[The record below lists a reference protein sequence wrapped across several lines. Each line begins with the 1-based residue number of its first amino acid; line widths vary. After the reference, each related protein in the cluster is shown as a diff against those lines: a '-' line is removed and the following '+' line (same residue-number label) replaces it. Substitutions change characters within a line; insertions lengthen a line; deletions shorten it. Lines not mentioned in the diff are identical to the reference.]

1 MNKKANKLF
10 KAAKE
15 KLSEA
20 NEELFRPKED
30 VVSYLVCK
38 NSQYAIENY
47 LRGYLYDNG
56 IDSSKFKTIEDLY
69 QQCKLINKKF
79 ENVDLSDFKCK
90 SYNADTRKRRLL
102 LIKIYKILSGFL
114 INIYHP
120 FYLGHIFFY
129 SHFNTGLKC
138 HLIDTATNTSSF
150 QFHSYKFIIF
160 N

>member
-90 SYNADTRKRRLL
+90 SYNADTRYCNEISKVSKCFDIADSLDTFLRKE
-102 LIKIYKILSGFL
+102 KIITY
-114 INIYHP
+114 
-120 FYLGHIFFY
+120 
-129 SHFNTGLKC
+129 
-138 HLIDTATNTSSF
+138 
-150 QFHSYKFIIF
+150 
-160 N
+160 